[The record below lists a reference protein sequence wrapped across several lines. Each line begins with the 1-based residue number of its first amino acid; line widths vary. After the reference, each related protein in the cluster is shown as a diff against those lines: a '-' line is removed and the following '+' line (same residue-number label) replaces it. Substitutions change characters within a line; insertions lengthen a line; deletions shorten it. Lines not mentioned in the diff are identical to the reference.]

1 MRLVAFGCS
10 FTYGVGLRDCFIL
23 PDEPGLV
30 PSKFSWPQLVANE
43 LNMDCI
49 NMSRPGSSNKEILN
63 TLLNFKFNS
72 TDVVVIMW
80 SFLERWCKIK
90 NYTSIDRLT
99 QTSEGNDFNNI
110 LSQYDKVFTF
120 EDMQLDFIY
129 RANFA
134 KLYLD
139 NKNLKNYHLSANPP
153 ECCPKVMPVWNT
165 VNFSNLSMCHI
176 AVQHP
181 PALDIANGNP
191 HPGPGAHRIV
201 AMGLCDE
208 ISNAHNK

>member
-1 MRLVAFGCS
+1 MRLITFGCS
-10 FTYGVGLRDCFIL
+10 FTYGHGLEDCFT
-23 PDEPGLV
+23 PPYGAGLV
-30 PSKFSWPQLVANE
+30 PSKFAWPQLVAND
-43 LNMDCI
+43 LNMDCV
-49 NMSRPGSSNKEILN
+49 NMSSPGSSNKEILN

-80 SFLERWCKIK
+80 SFIERWCKIK

-99 QTSEGNDFNNI
+99 QTSMENDPNV
-110 LSQYDKVFTF
+110 LTQYDKVFTF

-139 NKNLKNYHLSANPP
+139 NKNLKNYHLSVHPP
-153 ECCPKVMPVWNT
+153 FCFPKVMPVWNT
-165 VNFSNLSMCHI
+165 VDFVDINLSLI
-176 AVQHP
+176 SSWTP
-181 PALDIANGNP
+181 KALDTGKFGG
-191 HPGPGAHRIV
+191 HPGPDAHRIV
-201 AMGLCDE
+201 AVGLCDE

>member
-10 FTYGVGLRDCFIL
+10 FTYGQGLEDCFVPPL
-23 PDEPGLV
+23 WPGPI
-30 PSKFSWPQLVANE
+30 PSKFAWPQLVANE
-43 LNMDCI
+43 MNMDCI

-90 NYTSIDRLT
+90 NYTSIDRLI
-99 QTSEGNDFNNI
+99 QTSEGNDLNNI

-139 NKNLKNYHLSANPP
+139 NKNLKNYHLSVNPP

-165 VNFSNLSMCHI
+165 VNVVNIDLLLISNLT
-176 AVQHP
+176 P
-181 PALDIANGNP
+181 KALDVATGCP
-191 HPGPGAHRIV
+191 HPGPEAHRIV
-201 AMGLCDE
+201 AMQLVE
-208 ISNAHNK
+208 ELSNAHNK